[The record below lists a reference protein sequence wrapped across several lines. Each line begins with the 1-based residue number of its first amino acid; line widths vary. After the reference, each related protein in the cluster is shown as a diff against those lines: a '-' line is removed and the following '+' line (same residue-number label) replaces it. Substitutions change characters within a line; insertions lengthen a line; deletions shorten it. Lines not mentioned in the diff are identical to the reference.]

1 MTEGALL
8 GVNLDRI
15 PKAPH
20 PRVRRSGSIGGH
32 R

>member
-20 PRVRRSGSIGGH
+20 PRVRCSERIGRH